1 MNLVLLGP
9 PGAGK
14 GTQAKR
20 LVDKYNLVHL
30 ASGDILR
37 AQRAASTDLG
47 HRLAG
52 YMDAGELV
60 PDELVTKVII
70 DRIKEVIS
78 HQQADGFLLD
88 GFPRTVT
95 QSQELDR
102 ALEEAR
108 SGIDAV
114 LDLCTDRELTITR
127 LTGRRSCPACGA
139 VYHVS
144 RIAPK
149 VADTC
154 DRCGDKLVH
163 RSDDAESVVQQRLEV
178 YQKQTAPLEQYY
190 QQRGLLKQI
199 DGNMDIDQVS
209 RQIEQVLV
217 ELAGA

>member
-47 HRLAG
+47 RQVAG

-60 PDELVTKVII
+60 PDELVTQVIL
-70 DRIKEVIS
+70 DRIKDVIS
-78 HQQADGFLLD
+78 CQQAGGFLLD
-88 GFPRTVT
+88 GFPRTVN
-95 QSQELDR
+95 QSQDLGS

-108 SGIDAV
+108 SRIDAV
-114 LDLCTDRELTITR
+114 LDLCTDRELTISR

-139 VYHVS
+139 VYHLS
-144 RIAPK
+144 SIAPK
-149 VADTC
+149 VAETC
-154 DRCGDKLVH
+154 DRCGGKLVH
-163 RSDDAESVVQQRLEV
+163 RSDDTEQVVQQRLEV
-178 YQKQTAPLEQYY
+178 YQQQTAPLEQYY
-190 QQRGLLKQI
+190 QQRGLLRQI
-199 DGNMDIDQVS
+199 DGNLDIDQVS
-209 RQIEQVLV
+209 QQIEQVLV
-217 ELAGA
+217 ELAGT